1 MINHFTF
8 SNRRLKDASRLLRDE
23 NSVDRIG
30 SMVEMNSNDAL
41 KALVTD
47 IGNDIVIDGEL
58 LEGCDV
64 APDELD
70 EMDETQAAVV
80 AAHVFQTLFEHAVQD
95 KSGAAADPE
104 EGVWSGSVD
113 GFQFEIERDPAGD
126 LLVSFYQAVS

>member
-1 MINHFTF
+1 MMGI
-8 SNRRLKDASRLLRDE
+8 
-23 NSVDRIG
+23 VMV
-30 SMVEMNSNDAL
+30 SMAEMNSNDAL

-80 AAHVFQTLFEHAVQD
+80 AAHVFQILFEHVVQD
-95 KSGAAADPE
+95 KSGASADPD
-104 EGVWSGSVD
+104 EGVWSGLVD

-126 LLVSFYQAVS
+126 LLVSFYLVGS

>member
-1 MINHFTF
+1 MGIV
-8 SNRRLKDASRLLRDE
+8 L
-23 NSVDRIG
+23 V
-30 SMVEMNSNDAL
+30 SMAEMNSNDAL

-80 AAHVFQTLFEHAVQD
+80 AAHVFQILFEHVVEN
-95 KSGAAADPE
+95 KVGASADPD

-126 LLVSFYQAVS
+126 LLVSFHLVGS

>member
-1 MINHFTF
+1 MGI
-8 SNRRLKDASRLLRDE
+8 
-23 NSVDRIG
+23 VMV
-30 SMVEMNSNDAL
+30 SMAEMNTNDAL

-64 APDELD
+64 VPDELD

-80 AAHVFQTLFEHAVQD
+80 AAHVFQILFEHVVEN
-95 KSGAAADPE
+95 KVGASADPD

-113 GFQFEIERDPAGD
+113 GFQFEIERDPVGD
-126 LLVSFYQAVS
+126 LLVSFHLEGS

>member
-1 MINHFTF
+1 MSIV
-8 SNRRLKDASRLLRDE
+8 L
-23 NSVDRIG
+23 V
-30 SMVEMNSNDAL
+30 SMVEMISNDAL

-80 AAHVFQTLFEHAVQD
+80 AAHVFQTLFEHSVQD

-113 GFQFEIERDPAGD
+113 EFQFEIERDPAGD
-126 LLVSFYQAVS
+126 LLVSFYQSVS

>member
-1 MINHFTF
+1 MSIV
-8 SNRRLKDASRLLRDE
+8 L
-23 NSVDRIG
+23 V

-126 LLVSFYQAVS
+126 LLVSFYQAES

>member
-1 MINHFTF
+1 MSIV
-8 SNRRLKDASRLLRDE
+8 L
-23 NSVDRIG
+23 V

-80 AAHVFQTLFEHAVQD
+80 AAHVFQILFEHAVRD

-126 LLVSFYQAVS
+126 LLVSFY